1 MHRHS
6 RTWCLSSHTLCFH
19 PYHSLYQFF
28 FFFLMIRRP
37 PRSTLFPYTTLFRSA
52 RAEGRHRVRRAHR
65 RQEEAQVGRLPGDG
79 AQGLLQPLGQGGRAQ
94 GPVRVLRAGGAAAA
108 RQVPRR
114 GRGDARQSQRQGP
127 DHRRG
132 AQARRALPAL
142 GRGEDPHFGVR
153 QAVVPPGG
161 GAQGDGRL
169 QAQREVHPRQ
179 PCAAA
184 RRGRAVP
191 VRAAPRRAASG
202 ELHHAARRRDA
213 PEDLGGRE
221 AARRRVRLRRAQRPR
236 GAQLRDQ
243 PSRPGIALI
252 RIAAETPWYDLFS
265 RGARDWLRHNQ
276 KVREAVKETLP
287 ALLAGA
293 DLMSQPGHRTVLVP
307 VKILEHARL
316 RLLEPEVR
324 QGAGQGRG
332 EPGEVLQPGREDGE
346 RAAQPGG
353 TQDGEIR
360 FVVELK
366 IDEIVDWLWEE
377 LKLPELK
384 PRRAAALDEPD
395 YVREGWDRHGAR
407 ARLDRRRTVKEAVK
421 RRAIQDDPVAFTN
434 DDLRFRQLVKRA
446 TPSINAAVIFALD
459 VSGSMDEA

>member
-1 MHRHS
+1 M
-6 RTWCLSSHTLCFH
+6 
-19 PYHSLYQFF
+19 
-28 FFFLMIRRP
+28 
-37 PRSTLFPYTTLFRSA
+37 
-52 RAEGRHRVRRAHR
+52 
-65 RQEEAQVGRLPGDG
+65 
-79 AQGLLQPLGQGGRAQ
+79 
-94 GPVRVLRAGGAAAA
+94 
-108 RQVPRR
+108 
-114 GRGDARQSQRQGP
+114 
-127 DHRRG
+127 
-132 AQARRALPAL
+132 
-142 GRGEDPHFGVR
+142 
-153 QAVVPPGG
+153 
-161 GAQGDGRL
+161 
-169 QAQREVHPRQ
+169 
-179 PCAAA
+179 
-184 RRGRAVP
+184 
-191 VRAAPRRAASG
+191 
-202 ELHHAARRRDA
+202 
-213 PEDLGGRE
+213 
-221 AARRRVRLRRAQRPR
+221 
-236 GAQLRDQ
+236 
-243 PSRPGIALI
+243 I

-332 EPGEVLQPGREDGE
+332 EPGEVLQPGREEGE

-407 ARLDRRRTVKEAVK
+407 ARLDRRRTV
-421 RRAIQDDPVAFTN
+421 
-434 DDLRFRQLVKRA
+434 
-446 TPSINAAVIFALD
+446 
-459 VSGSMDEA
+459 